1 MGVIQVLDPHL
12 TNMIAAGE
20 VVDRPAN
27 IVKECVEN
35 SLDAGASNITIEVFE
50 GGIDGVI
57 VSDDGC
63 GMGYEDARM
72 AFKRHATSKI
82 HSEEELF
89 SISTMGFR
97 GEALP
102 SIASVAKVNV
112 KTSTGSEGCH
122 LVYEYGELVTYEKAS
137 GPRGCR
143 IEVRGLFQRTPARF
157 KYLKK
162 PAYEF
167 SIITDTVNK
176 IALAH
181 PEVRFILKHNGRL
194 TFQTS
199 GKKDRREILYQ
210 MFGTKPAMDAVEFSG
225 RTPDFSINGYA
236 MQPSVTRASKS
247 YIYIS
252 LNGRTIRSFP
262 IVKAI
267 CEGYRE
273 FMPKDRYPICYLNI
287 EADYQ
292 LIDVNVHP
300 NKYEVRISK
309 EEALS
314 QLIIDTLRNL
324 FIEEIEI
331 PTIAPKEKAPALE
344 QLQAE
349 LPYDHE
355 AWPKEDFKTFQSQ
368 LHNQSFSNAWSNK
381 KRENSLDPLFL
392 QEDVLVKA
400 QESLASFQQN
410 NFSKPISQSLP
421 ASKEM
426 PFSTAKSSLSSQP
439 NPQSLRD
446 GSRENIR
453 QVSDQENAFYQGKDV
468 NLEENTLSQEVKPA
482 KEERENEEKNQEQV
496 LVSSQQ
502 PLQAVPTYPTGQK
515 PQQKSK
521 PKKASQFFLSL
532 RIIGQLK
539 DSYILCESDEGLV
552 IVDQHAAAERANFE
566 KIQREFEKPVQV
578 MQPLM
583 IPLQISLSPTLMA
596 SLDQINAQTKA
607 YGLVFKPGENGKA
620 FLEEIPAWM
629 SLVERDGFLNDL
641 FSWYETNQEVNMKEL
656 RRHLIATCACHSSV
670 RFHHSLCMEEMSQI
684 LKDLAHCEQP
694 YHCPHGRPTLISMS
708 SKTLEKEF
716 ERG

>member
-1 MGVIQVLDPHL
+1 MGIIQVLDPHL

-27 IVKECVEN
+27 VVKECVEN
-35 SLDAGASNITIEVFE
+35 SLDAGATTISIEAFE
-50 GGIDGVI
+50 GGIDGLI
-57 VSDDGC
+57 ITDDGC

-89 SISTMGFR
+89 AISTMGFR

-112 KTSTGSEGCH
+112 KTSTGEDGCRIS
-122 LVYEYGELVTYEKAS
+122 YEYGELKTYEKAS

-167 SIITDTVNK
+167 SIIADAVNK

-181 PEVRFILKHNGRL
+181 PEVRFSLKHNGRL

-199 GKKDRREILYQ
+199 GKNDRREILYQ
-210 MFGTKPAMDAVEFSG
+210 MFGTKPAADAVEFNNQ
-225 RTPDFSINGYA
+225 TPDFVISGYA
-236 MQPSVTRASKS
+236 MQPSITRASKS

-252 LNGRTIRSFP
+252 LNGRTIRSYP
-262 IVKAI
+262 ILKAI

-324 FIEEIEI
+324 FVSEMEI
-331 PTIAPKEKAPALE
+331 PEIGVKEKSPSPT
-344 QLQAE
+344 QLQADLSYPLE
-349 LPYDHE
+349 KTETASDFLAFQAQLQKSVQKPSW
-355 AWPKEDFKTFQSQ
+355 ASSQKE
-368 LHNQSFSNAWSNK
+368 
-381 KRENSLDPLFL
+381 PLFL
-392 QEDVLVKA
+392 QEEVLTKA
-400 QESLASFQQN
+400 QESLADFGSSSFQ
-410 NFSKPISQSLP
+410 
-421 ASKEM
+421 SKEN
-426 PFSTAKSSLSSQP
+426 SSRP
-439 NPQSLRD
+439 NPQWLDGYQEKLNQTRIQETGSYYEGHSQKKEKGLEKEINHFESKEAKGSSLVTEKKANL
-446 GSRENIR
+446 SFT
-453 QVSDQENAFYQGKDV
+453 NATST
-468 NLEENTLSQEVKPA
+468 ET
-482 KEERENEEKNQEQV
+482 
-496 LVSSQQ
+496 
-502 PLQAVPTYPTGQK
+502 AVPSYPTGQTPKQK
-515 PQQKSK
+515 PTS
-521 PKKASQFFLSL
+521 KKASQFFLSL

-539 DSYILCESDEGLV
+539 ESYILCESDEGLV

-566 KIQREFEKPVQV
+566 KIQREFEKPVQIL
-578 MQPLM
+578 QPLM
-583 IPLQISLSPTLMA
+583 IPLRISLSPKLLA
-596 SLDQINAQTKA
+596 SLDHINEQTKT
-607 YGLVFKPGENGKA
+607 YGLVFKLSEDGGA
-620 FLEEIPAWM
+620 LLQEIPAWM

-641 FSWYETNQEVNMKEL
+641 FAWYESREEVNMKEL
-656 RRHLIATCACHSSV
+656 RRHLIATCACHNSV
-670 RFHHSLCMEEMSQI
+670 RFHHSLCYEEMQQI
-684 LKDLAHCEQP
+684 LKDLAYCDQP

-708 SKTLEKEF
+708 TKALEKEF

>member
-1 MGVIQVLDPHL
+1 MGIIQVLDPHL

-27 IVKECVEN
+27 IVKECIEN
-35 SLDAGASNITIEVFE
+35 SLDAGATNITIEVFE
-50 GGIDGVI
+50 GGIDGII
-57 VSDDGC
+57 VNDDGC
-63 GMGYEDARM
+63 GMGYEDTRM

-102 SIASVAKVNV
+102 SIAAVAKVNV
-112 KTSTGSEGCH
+112 KTSTGNEGCH
-122 LVYEYGELVTYEKAS
+122 LVYEYGELITYEKAF

-210 MFGTKPAMDAVEFSG
+210 MFGTKPAADAVEFSNH
-225 RTPDFSINGYA
+225 TADFFISGYA
-236 MQPSVTRASKS
+236 MQPSITRASKS
-247 YIYIS
+247 YIYLS

-331 PTIAPKEKAPALE
+331 PEIASSKNASSLE
-344 QLQAE
+344 QLQAK
-349 LPYDHE
+349 LPYE
-355 AWPKEDFKTFQSQ
+355 QSETEEWSKEDFQSFQSQ
-368 LHNQSFSNAWSNK
+368 LQNQSQFSNSWKRNENK
-381 KRENSLDPLFL
+381 NEEPLFL
-392 QEDVLVKA
+392 QEEVINKA
-400 QESLASFQQN
+400 QKSLACFQQDPKP
-410 NFSKPISQSLP
+410 NFEVKKPFLNKNSQSL
-421 ASKEM
+421 ENY
-426 PFSTAKSSLSSQP
+426 SQKG
-439 NPQSLRD
+439 NS
-446 GSRENIR
+446 I
-453 QVSDQENAFYQGKDV
+453 QVLDPENALYQGQDV
-468 NLEENTLSQEVKPA
+468 GIKESSFQYEKLSQNS
-482 KEERENEEKNQEQV
+482 EN
-496 LVSSQQ
+496 
-502 PLQAVPTYPTGQK
+502 VPQKIPGPRYPSGQK

-521 PKKASQFFLSL
+521 SKKLSQFFLSL

-539 DSYILCESDEGLV
+539 DSYILCEGEEGLI

-566 KIQREFEKPVQV
+566 KIQREFEKPVHV

-583 IPLQISLSPTLMA
+583 IPLQFSLSPRLIA
-596 SLDQINAQTKA
+596 SLDQINDQTKV
-607 YGLVFKPGENGKA
+607 YGLIFKRGEEGKVI
-620 FLEEIPAWM
+620 LEEIPAWM
-629 SLVERDGFLNDL
+629 SLVERDEFLNDL
-641 FSWYETNQEVNMKEL
+641 FSWYEANQEINIKEL
-656 RRHLIATCACHSSV
+656 RRHMIATCACHSSV
-670 RFHHSLCMEEMSQI
+670 RFHHSLCLEEMNQI
-684 LKDLAHCEQP
+684 LKDLAQCEQP

-708 SKTLEKEF
+708 SKALEKEF

>member
-1 MGVIQVLDPHL
+1 MGIIQVLDPHL

-27 IVKECVEN
+27 VVKECVEN
-35 SLDAGASNITIEVFE
+35 SLDAGATTISIEAFE
-50 GGIDGVI
+50 GGIDGLI
-57 VSDDGC
+57 ITDDGC
-63 GMGYEDARM
+63 GMSYEDARM

-89 SISTMGFR
+89 AISTMGFR

-112 KTSTGSEGCH
+112 KTSTGEDGCRIS
-122 LVYEYGELVTYEKAS
+122 YEYGELKTYEKAS

-167 SIITDTVNK
+167 SIIADAINK

-181 PEVRFILKHNGRL
+181 PEVRFSLKHNGRL

-199 GKKDRREILYQ
+199 GKNDRREILYQ
-210 MFGTKPAMDAVEFSG
+210 MFGTKPATDAVEFNNQ
-225 RTPDFSINGYA
+225 TPDFVISGYA
-236 MQPSVTRASKS
+236 MQPSITRASKS

-252 LNGRTIRSFP
+252 LNGRTIRSYP
-262 IVKAI
+262 ILKAI

-324 FIEEIEI
+324 FVSEMEI
-331 PTIAPKEKAPALE
+331 PEIGGKEKLPSPT
-344 QLQAE
+344 QLQADLSYPFE
-349 LPYDHE
+349 KTQISSDFSAFKNQLQKSIQKPSWAPY
-355 AWPKEDFKTFQSQ
+355 S
-368 LHNQSFSNAWSNK
+368 
-381 KRENSLDPLFL
+381 ENEPLFL
-392 QEDVLVKA
+392 QEEVLAKA
-400 QESLASFQQN
+400 QESLADFDYSSFQP
-410 NFSKPISQSLP
+410 KEALSQLNSQFFDGN
-421 ASKEM
+421 SKE
-426 PFSTAKSSLSSQP
+426 KI
-439 NPQSLRD
+439 NPTR
-446 GSRENIR
+446 
-453 QVSDQENAFYQGKDV
+453 VQETISYYEGQNR
-468 NLEENTLSQEVKPA
+468 
-482 KEERENEEKNQEQV
+482 KEEKGEREKIQIGFEPKES
-496 LVSSQQ
+496 LVSSFVSEKKVSSS
-502 PLQAVPTYPTGQK
+502 LANSNSKKISVPSYPTGQTPK
-515 PQQKSK
+515 QKAAS
-521 PKKASQFFLSL
+521 KKASQFFLSL

-539 DSYILCESDEGLV
+539 ESYILCESDEGLV

-566 KIQREFEKPVQV
+566 KIQREFEKPVQIL
-578 MQPLM
+578 QPLM
-583 IPLQISLSPTLMA
+583 IPLRISLSPKLLA
-596 SLDQINAQTKA
+596 SLDQINEQTKT
-607 YGLVFKPGENGKA
+607 YGLIFKASEDGGA
-620 FLEEIPAWM
+620 LLHEIPAWM

-641 FSWYETNQEVNMKEL
+641 FAGYESCEEINMKEL
-656 RRHLIATCACHSSV
+656 RRHLIATCACHNSV
-670 RFHHSLCMEEMSQI
+670 RFHHSLCQEEMQQI
-684 LKDLAHCEQP
+684 LQDLAHCDQP

-708 SKTLEKEF
+708 TKALEKEF

>member
-1 MGVIQVLDPHL
+1 MGIIQVLDPHL

-27 IVKECVEN
+27 VVKECVEN
-35 SLDAGASNITIEVFE
+35 SLDAGATTISIEAFE
-50 GGIDGVI
+50 GGIDGLI
-57 VSDDGC
+57 ITDDGC

-89 SISTMGFR
+89 AISTMGFR

-112 KTSTGSEGCH
+112 KTSTGEDGCRIS
-122 LVYEYGELVTYEKAS
+122 YEYGELKTYEKAS

-167 SIITDTVNK
+167 SIIADAVNK

-181 PEVRFILKHNGRL
+181 PEVRFSLKHNGRL

-199 GKKDRREILYQ
+199 GKNDRREILYQ
-210 MFGTKPAMDAVEFSG
+210 MFGTKPAAEAVEFNNQ
-225 RTPDFSINGYA
+225 TPDFVISGYA
-236 MQPSVTRASKS
+236 MQPSITRASKS

-252 LNGRTIRSFP
+252 LNGRTIRSYP
-262 IVKAI
+262 ILKAI

-314 QLIIDTLRNL
+314 QLIIDTLHNL
-324 FIEEIEI
+324 FVSEIEI
-331 PTIAPKEKAPALE
+331 PEIGGKEKISSPT
-344 QLQAE
+344 QLQADLSYPFE
-349 LPYDHE
+349 KTEMASDFSAFQNQLQKSIQKPSW
-355 AWPKEDFKTFQSQ
+355 ASSQKE
-368 LHNQSFSNAWSNK
+368 
-381 KRENSLDPLFL
+381 PLFL
-392 QEDVLVKA
+392 QEEVLAKA
-400 QESLASFQQN
+400 QESLADFDSSSFQPKETPSYSNLQRLEGN
-410 NFSKPISQSLP
+410 SQEKTYPSHIQEVRAHYEGERKDTREEIKNSS
-421 ASKEM
+421 ASKENRN
-426 PFSTAKSSLSSQP
+426 SSLEAEKKA
-439 NPQSLRD
+439 N
-446 GSRENIR
+446 
-453 QVSDQENAFYQGKDV
+453 
-468 NLEENTLSQEVKPA
+468 A
-482 KEERENEEKNQEQV
+482 KEI
-496 LVSSQQ
+496 
-502 PLQAVPTYPTGQK
+502 PVPSYPAGQTPK
-515 PQQKSK
+515 QKTTSR
-521 PKKASQFFLSL
+521 KASQFFLSL

-539 DSYILCESDEGLV
+539 ESYILCESDEGLV

-566 KIQREFEKPVQV
+566 KIQREFEKPVQIL
-578 MQPLM
+578 QPLM
-583 IPLQISLSPTLMA
+583 IPLRISLSPKLLA
-596 SLDQINAQTKA
+596 SLDHINEQTKT
-607 YGLVFKPGENGKA
+607 YGLVFKPSEDGGA
-620 FLEEIPAWM
+620 LLYEIPAWM

-641 FSWYETNQEVNMKEL
+641 FAWYESREEVNIKEL

-670 RFHHSLCMEEMSQI
+670 RFHRSLCQEEMQQI
-684 LKDLAHCEQP
+684 LKDLAYCDQP

-708 SKTLEKEF
+708 TKSLEKEF

>member
-1 MGVIQVLDPHL
+1 MGIIQVLDPHL

-27 IVKECVEN
+27 VVKECVEN
-35 SLDAGASNITIEVFE
+35 SLDAGATTISIEAFE
-50 GGIDGVI
+50 GGIDGI
-57 VSDDGC
+57 IITDDGC
-63 GMGYEDARM
+63 GMSYEDARM

-89 SISTMGFR
+89 AISTMGFR

-112 KTSTGSEGCH
+112 KTSTGEDGCRIS
-122 LVYEYGELVTYEKAS
+122 YEYGELKTYEKAS

-167 SIITDTVNK
+167 SIIADAINK

-181 PEVRFILKHNGRL
+181 PEVRFSLKHNGRL

-199 GKKDRREILYQ
+199 GKNDRREILYQ
-210 MFGTKPAMDAVEFSG
+210 MFGTKPAADAVEFNNQ
-225 RTPDFSINGYA
+225 TPDFVISGYA
-236 MQPSVTRASKS
+236 MQPSITRASKS

-252 LNGRTIRSFP
+252 LNGRTIRSYP
-262 IVKAI
+262 ILKAI

-324 FIEEIEI
+324 FVSEVKIPEIGG
-331 PTIAPKEKAPALE
+331 KEKILNPT
-344 QLQAE
+344 QLQADLSYPFE
-349 LPYDHE
+349 KNETASDFSAFQNQLQKSIQKPSW
-355 AWPKEDFKTFQSQ
+355 ASSQKE
-368 LHNQSFSNAWSNK
+368 
-381 KRENSLDPLFL
+381 PLFL
-392 QEDVLVKA
+392 QEEVLAKA
-400 QESLASFQQN
+400 QESLADFDSSSFQPKETPLRLNPQWIEGN
-410 NFSKPISQSLP
+410 
-421 ASKEM
+421 SKEKTH
-426 PFSTAKSSLSSQP
+426 PNQIQEGCAYYEGEGKGSRKEIKNSLESKEARDSSLEAEKKA
-439 NPQSLRD
+439 NASL
-446 GSRENIR
+446 SN
-453 QVSDQENAFYQGKDV
+453 
-468 NLEENTLSQEVKPA
+468 A
-482 KEERENEEKNQEQV
+482 KEI
-496 LVSSQQ
+496 STPS
-502 PLQAVPTYPTGQK
+502 YPAGQTPK
-515 PQQKSK
+515 QKTISR
-521 PKKASQFFLSL
+521 KASQFFLSL

-539 DSYILCESDEGLV
+539 ESYILCESDEGLV

-566 KIQREFEKPVQV
+566 KIQREFEKPVQIL
-578 MQPLM
+578 QPLM
-583 IPLQISLSPTLMA
+583 IPLRISLSPKLLA
-596 SLDQINAQTKA
+596 SLDHINEQTKT
-607 YGLVFKPGENGKA
+607 YGLVFKPSEDGGA
-620 FLEEIPAWM
+620 LLHEIPAWM

-641 FSWYETNQEVNMKEL
+641 FAWYESREEVNMKEL
-656 RRHLIATCACHSSV
+656 RRHLIATCACHNSV
-670 RFHHSLCMEEMSQI
+670 RFHHNLCQEEMQQI
-684 LKDLAHCEQP
+684 LKDLAYCDQP

-708 SKTLEKEF
+708 TKSLEKEF

>member
-1 MGVIQVLDPHL
+1 MGIIQVLDPHL

-27 IVKECVEN
+27 VVKECVEN
-35 SLDAGASNITIEVFE
+35 SLDAGATTISIEAFE
-50 GGIDGVI
+50 GGIDGI
-57 VSDDGC
+57 IITDDGC

-89 SISTMGFR
+89 AISTMGFR

-112 KTSTGSEGCH
+112 KTSTGDDGCRIS
-122 LVYEYGELVTYEKAS
+122 YEYGELKTYEKAS

-167 SIITDTVNK
+167 SIIADAVNK

-181 PEVRFILKHNGRL
+181 PEVRFSLKHNGRL

-199 GKKDRREILYQ
+199 GKNDRREILYQ
-210 MFGTKPAMDAVEFSG
+210 MFGTKPAADAVEFNNQ
-225 RTPDFSINGYA
+225 TPDFVISGYA
-236 MQPSVTRASKS
+236 MQPSITRASKS

-252 LNGRTIRSFP
+252 LNGRTIRSYP
-262 IVKAI
+262 ILKAI

-324 FIEEIEI
+324 FVSEMKIPEIGG
-331 PTIAPKEKAPALE
+331 KEKISSPT
-344 QLQAE
+344 QLQADLSYPFE
-349 LPYDHE
+349 KDKTVSDFSAFQNQLQKSIQKSSW
-355 AWPKEDFKTFQSQ
+355 ASSQKE
-368 LHNQSFSNAWSNK
+368 
-381 KRENSLDPLFL
+381 PLFL
-392 QEDVLVKA
+392 QEEVLAKA
-400 QESLASFQQN
+400 QESLVDFGSSSFQP
-410 NFSKPISQSLP
+410 SKTPLRSNSQWLEGNSKAKTHSSHIQEARASYEEGAQEEIKNSLE
-421 ASKEM
+421 SK
-426 PFSTAKSSLSSQP
+426 AARASSLDFEKKD
-439 NPQSLRD
+439 NASLA
-446 GSRENIR
+446 N
-453 QVSDQENAFYQGKDV
+453 
-468 NLEENTLSQEVKPA
+468 A
-482 KEERENEEKNQEQV
+482 KEI
-496 LVSSQQ
+496 
-502 PLQAVPTYPTGQK
+502 PTPSYPAGQTPK
-515 PQQKSK
+515 QKTTS
-521 PKKASQFFLSL
+521 KKASQFFLTL

-539 DSYILCESDEGLV
+539 ESYILCESAEGLV
-552 IVDQHAAAERANFE
+552 IIDQHAAAERANFE
-566 KIQREFEKPVQV
+566 KIQREFEKPVPIL
-578 MQPLM
+578 QPLM
-583 IPLQISLSPTLMA
+583 IPLRISLSPKLLA
-596 SLDQINAQTKA
+596 SLDHINEQTKT
-607 YGLVFKPGENGKA
+607 YGLVFKPSGDGGA
-620 FLEEIPAWM
+620 LLHEIPAWM

-641 FSWYETNQEVNMKEL
+641 FAWYESREEVNMKEL
-656 RRHLIATCACHSSV
+656 RRHLIATCACHNSV
-670 RFHHSLCMEEMSQI
+670 RFHHNLCQEEMQQI
-684 LKDLAHCEQP
+684 LKDLAYCDQP

-708 SKTLEKEF
+708 TKALEKEF